1 MHQRTSKSALAC
13 VIDHNASA
21 AVRLK
26 TSGSSGYTLSA
37 CKTWR
42 YGAHHLKSGKASG
55 LLEKMS
61 RWCSTWREE
70 ELVLCVGTETLLPLP
85 VTLPIDATPDE
96 IREYCRMEAE
106 YFVSQPNTFCC
117 DRAPY
122 ANKYASEYAGEH
134 DSTTTLLLFYPA
146 QPCSQIADH
155 FAANHR
161 LLFAGTTHRALIHL
175 STLMAE
181 PLVMLE
187 LGEQSVTFMVA
198 RNGAIEWLSS
208 HQVKTQDEAEYFTMK
223 ELMEHPICR
232 QTTVYVT
239 GSRADKAILALI
251 DGDKAFSITPLCLP
265 STLSTLSISNPQ
277 QFALASPVVV
287 KAISAA
293 LMGLEGENAG

>member
-13 VIDHNASA
+13 VIDHDASA

-26 TSGSSGYTLSA
+26 TSGSNGYTLSA

-42 YGAHHLKSGKASG
+42 YGVHHLKSGKASG
-55 LLEKMS
+55 LFEKMS

-70 ELVLCVGTETLLPLP
+70 ELVLCVGTEMLLPLP
-85 VTLPIDATPDE
+85 TALPIAATPDE

-106 YFVSQPNTFCC
+106 HFVGQPKAFRC
-117 DRAPY
+117 DYAPY
-122 ANKYASEYAGEH
+122 VNNSVREYAGEL
-134 DSTTTLLLFYPA
+134 DGNTNLLLFYPA

-187 LGEQSVTFMVA
+187 LGEQSVTFMVS
-198 RNGAIEWLSS
+198 RNGVVENLSS
-208 HQVKTQDEAEYFTMK
+208 HQVKTRDEAEYFTIK

-232 QTTVYVT
+232 QTAVSIT
-239 GSRADKAILALI
+239 GSRADKAMLALI
-251 DGDKAFSITPLCLP
+251 DGDKAFALKPLSLP
-265 STLSTLSISNPQ
+265 STRSALSISNPQ
-277 QFALASPVVV
+277 QFVLASPVVV

-293 LMGLEGENAG
+293 LMRLEGENDG